1 MDGLLDTTTTPP
13 EEPVQK
19 NQTLPRTK
27 RVHFSTQNSMVQVPR
42 KKSPPP
48 PPPQSS
54 IPSPI
59 QLNQQQQQPQETTKV
74 EIKNPTY
81 DVQSIYS
88 NEYEPIGSENTSSN
102 YYIDMESKLGQ
113 EDTKPLNSLNQ
124 RSSNHPPDLPPK
136 PPNLMKFKKS
146 NKFQIPPHL
155 IKANRASPTTSNMS
169 EPDYCSIS
177 EIQEIVAAVQTVE
190 VEIHKGCD
198 EYSNAGEDTISVSG
212 KTEPH
217 EDDRD
222 EEDSFSDV
230 PKLPNV
236 AEIVSPKKDSI
247 NRFITQDNYITKS
260 PLGDSTSHLNI
271 ENQKE
276 VESKKILP
284 IPPKKPIPLPKVIKT
299 APSVSQSLEN
309 VAIITDKT
317 QIQAEFDWYNLDA
330 EYGKSNQPDVI
341 RETDP
346 VESENFLKLFDNC
359 SDTSSSRNS
368 TKIEY
373 NLDEEFNLL
382 NQPDIIK
389 KIPEYDGDIK
399 MTTTNNE
406 IYNKKNIKTTV
417 NYFMPTAV
425 ETPKLCRN
433 NSTARY
439 ETFLEESGLSSK
451 PIIARRKRVYYP
463 GPFV

>member
-1 MDGLLDTTTTPP
+1 
-13 EEPVQK
+13 
-19 NQTLPRTK
+19 
-27 RVHFSTQNSMVQVPR
+27 MVQVPR

-48 PPPQSS
+48 PPPPTSL
-54 IPSPI
+54 PP
-59 QLNQQQQQPQETTKV
+59 QLQQTQEKLENAMKV
-74 EIKNPTY
+74 ELKNPTY

-88 NEYEPIGSENTSSN
+88 NEYEPIGSEKSSN
-102 YYIDMESKLGQ
+102 FYIDMESKVGQ
-113 EDTKPLNSLNQ
+113 EDIKQMNSPND
-124 RSSNHPPDLPPK
+124 RPHNHPPDLPPK

-146 NKFQIPPHL
+146 TKFILPPNL
-155 IKANRASPTTSNMS
+155 IKSNRAASVTSNMS

-177 EIQEIVAAVQTVE
+177 EIQEIVASVQTVE

-198 EYSNAGEDTISVSG
+198 EYSNAGDDSLSISA
-212 KTEPH
+212 KTDA
-217 EDDRD
+217 DDNDND

-260 PLGDSTSHLNI
+260 PLSDSTSHLNI

-276 VESKKILP
+276 VELKKILP
-284 IPPKKPIPLPKVIKT
+284 IPPKKPIPLPKIIKT

-309 VAIITDKT
+309 VAIIADKT
-317 QIQAEFDWYNLDA
+317 QIQAEFDWYNLDV

-346 VESENFLKLFDNC
+346 AESELFLKLFDNC

-373 NLDEEFNLL
+373 NLDKEFNLL

-389 KIPEYDGDIK
+389 KIPEYDSDTK
-399 MTTTNNE
+399 TNE
-406 IYNKKNIKTTV
+406 VNKRKSSVKTV
-417 NYFMPTAV
+417 NFFLPAAV
-425 ETPKLCRN
+425 ETPKLCR
-433 NSTARY
+433 SSSSAKY

-451 PIIARRKRVYYP
+451 PIIPRRKRVYYS